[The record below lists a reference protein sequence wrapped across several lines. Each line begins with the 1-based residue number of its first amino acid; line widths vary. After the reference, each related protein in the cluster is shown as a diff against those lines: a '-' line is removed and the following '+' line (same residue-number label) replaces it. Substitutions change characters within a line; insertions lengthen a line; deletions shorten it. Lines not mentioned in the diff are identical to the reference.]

1 MLGPSLLV
9 QPITAM
15 GLATTNVYLPAAEE
29 AATALWFDL
38 HTAEQHVSAPGAR
51 VLEANP
57 TLTIAPILTLALSL
71 SLSLSLS
78 LTLTRRAR
86 ARGVR
91 GAAGPRACLRARWD
105 RAAQASK

>member
-1 MLGPSLLV
+1 M

-71 SLSLSLS
+71 SLSLSL
-78 LTLTRRAR
+78 TLTRRAR